1 MPTATVTPHGRV
13 IGLKTLLGL
22 IPISRTTIWRLEK
35 NGLFPKRIQLTQNRV
50 GWDLEDVER
59 WILEKKTHDQM

>member
-1 MPTATVTPHGRV
+1 MPTATPEGRV

-50 GWDLEDVER
+50 GWDLEDIER
-59 WILEKKTHDQM
+59 WIAGKKEE

>member
-1 MPTATVTPHGRV
+1 MPPTLTPHGRV

-50 GWDLEDVER
+50 GWDLEAVRVMDCGE
-59 WILEKKTHDQM
+59 ENP